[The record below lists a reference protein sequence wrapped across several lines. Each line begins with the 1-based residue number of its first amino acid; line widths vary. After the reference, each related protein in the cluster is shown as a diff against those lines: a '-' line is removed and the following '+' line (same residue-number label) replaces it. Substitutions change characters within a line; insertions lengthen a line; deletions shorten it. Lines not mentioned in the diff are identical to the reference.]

1 MVLLE
6 LNELNITK
14 SNTGNYDIEII
25 FFKKQINKFIPY
37 K

>member
-6 LNELNITK
+6 INELNITK

-25 FFKKQINKFIPY
+25 FFKNRLINLFL
-37 K
+37 